1 MINPISFI
9 FQQCKMCREE
19 REKSKV
25 NGKISLNKARK
36 RKVSRCLGEERER
49 RNTLEREVRVLMNVI
64 SIRFIYEAN
73 WRLLSRQ
80 RTNDHYLYLI

>member
-1 MINPISFI
+1 
-9 FQQCKMCREE
+9 MCREE

-36 RKVSRCLGEERER
+36 RKVSRCLAEERER